1 MLEKGMEVS
10 AVEYI
15 KAQKMRR
22 ELRTALMNAMKDYD
36 ALLVPTTIISSSPV
50 YNYYKLQSSAA
61 PLLDLNTVIINGNN
75 TEVYQALSR
84 LTVFDITGLP
94 AMNIPGGF
102 IEEEKSKLPINVQL
116 VGRPFDGITLLRIA
130 HVYENIMVFLKK

>member
-102 IEEEKSKLPINVQL
+102 IEEEKSKLPIGVQL
-116 VGRPFDGITLLRIA
+116 VGRF
-130 HVYENIMVFLKK
+130 

>member
-84 LTVFDITGLP
+84 LTTVFDITGLP
-94 AMNIPGGF
+94 AIF
-102 IEEEKSKLPINVQL
+102 QEDL
-116 VGRPFDGITLLRIA
+116 
-130 HVYENIMVFLKK
+130 LKKKRANYQ